1 MHSNIK
7 GGSVDALIA
16 EATIYRDAEFVQTIV
31 FAHSTFI
38 TTDEILKK
46 CILRWVLRWN

>member
-1 MHSNIK
+1 MHSIIK

-16 EATIYRDAEFVQTIV
+16 EATIYRDAEFVQAIV
-31 FAHSTFI
+31 STHTTFT

-46 CILRWVLRWN
+46 CIQRYVL